1 MSFDTIKKQVSGYYT
16 GKVKQFGATP
26 RGVDWNSIESQELRF
41 SILKSIIDPN
51 VKKKSILDYGCG
63 FGYMYAYMKKTD
75 KNFQY
80 TGFDISEA
88 MLLEAK
94 KLYKGKDAQWI
105 SSVSAK
111 QKFDY
116 VIASGIFNVRLESS
130 KKDWEKYMLHT
141 LDAMNRCSEKGF
153 SFNVL
158 TKYSDKEYTK
168 DYLYYADP
176 LFLFDYC
183 KKNYSKYV
191 TLLHDYPLYEFTI
204 LVKKSI

>member
-1 MSFDTIKKQVSGYYT
+1 M
-16 GKVKQFGATP
+16 QFGTTP
-26 RGVDWNSIESQELRF
+26 QGVDWNSIESQELRF
-41 SILKSIIDPN
+41 SILRKIIDPS
-51 VKKKSILDYGCG
+51 VKSKSVLDYGCG
-63 FGYMYAYMKKTD
+63 FGYMYAYMKKNGEPC
-75 KNFQY
+75 KY

-94 KLYKGKDAQWI
+94 KLYKGKDVKWI
-105 SSVSAK
+105 HSLSAK
-111 QKFDY
+111 QKYDY
-116 VIASGIFNVRLESS
+116 VIASGIFNVRLDSS
-130 KKDWEKYMLHT
+130 KKNWKNYMLHT
-141 LDAMNRCSEKGF
+141 LDKMNSCSKKGF

-158 TKYSDKEYTK
+158 TKYSDKEYRK

-183 KKNYSKYV
+183 KRKYSKYI